1 MKNFFGPQGLTI
13 PSADHLCNVAKNL
26 YESLETKLES
36 TNFLE
41 EYITIIG
48 AQAETKVA
56 LASKEI
62 LTTAPEILKKI
73 AELKSFIAWFREGIK
88 EKERLTQENDLYCSQ
103 ELLDHM
109 KTCPSREKSIT
120 REQIIES
127 WTIKEQEEYL
137 KSW

>member
-1 MKNFFGPQGLTI
+1 MKNFFGPQGLTSS
-13 PSADHLCNVAKNL
+13 SADHLCNVAKNL

-88 EKERLTQENDLYCSQ
+88 EKERSFSNMIHQLKLP
-103 ELLDHM
+103 
-109 KTCPSREKSIT
+109 TCAADGG
-120 REQIIES
+120 
-127 WTIKEQEEYL
+127 TIL
-137 KSW
+137 SG